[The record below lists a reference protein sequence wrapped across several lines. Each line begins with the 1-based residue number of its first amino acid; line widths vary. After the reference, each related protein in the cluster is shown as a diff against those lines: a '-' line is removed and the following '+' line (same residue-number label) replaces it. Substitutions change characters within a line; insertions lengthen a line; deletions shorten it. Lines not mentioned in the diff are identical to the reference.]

1 MRRAVSST
9 TARPSGSFAR
19 AAEKIARASN
29 GGAELGVERALLR
42 QARRECAD
50 RARARIDVLP
60 QPDER
65 EVDLTGSA
73 VMAPVQVAAQHETG
87 THARADREEGE
98 VVHAAGDAAPLL
110 ADGGEVDV
118 VLEAHRDLEAPSQ
131 LRPEGVALETRHAGR
146 QADAAGCR
154 VDDPGHADD
163 RAVDP
168 RRVGSLSWSRARRG
182 AARSCRARRVASSP
196 RISTSWRARISPERS
211 QIAPRR
217 KRAPTSSP
225 STSAASGTGSKKT
238 AP

>member
-29 GGAELGVERALLR
+29 GGPSSVSKRALLR
-42 QARRECAD
+42 QARRECGD
-50 RARARIDVLP
+50 RARARVDVLP

-87 THARADREEGE
+87 THAGADGEEGE

-118 VLEAHRDLEAPSQ
+118 VLEAHGNLEAPSQ

-154 VDDPGHADD
+154 VDDPGHSDD

-168 RRVGSLSWSRARRG
+168 RRVETRRG
-182 AARSCRARRVASSP
+182 RRAHRAAA
-196 RISTSWRARISPERS
+196 
-211 QIAPRR
+211 
-217 KRAPTSSP
+217 
-225 STSAASGTGSKKT
+225 
-238 AP
+238 